1 MRVIVTATETIQG
14 ATIERYIDT
23 ICANTV
29 IGTNAFSDIGASFTD
44 FFGGYSGSYQ
54 NKLGEIY
61 ERAKSALVNK
71 AIGIGANAIVGFKV
85 DFDEISGQG
94 KSMFMVA
101 ASGTAVRIK
110 YSNDEYGMEIN
121 SDVLRDKVYA
131 LEVLDKM
138 KKRMEKGEY
147 RITSDDKFWLSS
159 AAPCKELVPAMI
171 ETYCC
176 TSDDESEKYA
186 TAYIGFL
193 GYNELCDFVYEAYEK
208 YSNAKYLMG
217 NHRLFNPSKV
227 LEIAKKDVHK
237 AIPLLKAFSQS
248 YSKEDLKNMQEILS
262 VIDNLPDNGS
272 VEMVKGGFMSKDKEK
287 YICSCGTKNEVD
299 FEYCSNCRKNRKGLD
314 SKEVEFVDTFRF
326 RVETLEKLFMDM

>member
-110 YSNDEYGMEIN
+110 KDNIEDDRGIN
-121 SDVLRDKVYA
+121 CDVLRDKVFA
-131 LEVLDKM
+131 LEVLETM
-138 KKRMEKGEY
+138 KKRIAKREY
-147 RITSDDKFWLSS
+147 TITSDDKHWLSS
-159 AAPCKELVPAMI
+159 TAPCKELVPAMI
-171 ETYCC
+171 EIYCNGN
-176 TSDDESEKYA
+176 DEVAKYA
-186 TAYIGFL
+186 SSYIGFL

-208 YSNAKYLMG
+208 YSNARYLMG
-217 NHRLFNPSKV
+217 DHRLFNPSKV

-262 VIDNLPDNGS
+262 VIDNLPDNGN

>member
-14 ATIERYIDT
+14 ATIEKYIDT
-23 ICANTV
+23 ICVNTV

-61 ERAKSALVNK
+61 ERAKGALVNK

-101 ASGTAVRIK
+101 ASGTAVKIK
-110 YSNDEYGMEIN
+110 YADQELSDIN
-121 SDVLRDKVYA
+121 CDTLRGKVNS
-131 LEVLDKM
+131 LEVLERM
-138 KKRMEKGEY
+138 KKRMRRGGY
-147 RITSDDKFWLSS
+147 SVTSDDKTWLSS
-159 AAPCKELVPAMI
+159 APPCKELVPTMI
-171 ETYCC
+171 EIYCKGN
-176 TSDDESEKYA
+176 DETEKYA
-186 TAYIGFL
+186 SSYISFL
-193 GYNELCDFVYEAYEK
+193 GYDELCDFVYEAYEK
-208 YSNAKYLMG
+208 NNRARYLIG
-217 NHRLFNPSKV
+217 EHRLFNPSKV
-227 LEIAKKDVHK
+227 LEIARRDVHK
-237 AIPLLKAFSQS
+237 AIPLLKAYSQS

-287 YICSCGTKNEVD
+287 YICSCGTKNDVD
-299 FEYCSNCRKNRKGLD
+299 FDYCSNCRKNRKGLKSEEMD
-314 SKEVEFVDTFRF
+314 FVDTFRF
-326 RVETLEKLFMDM
+326 RVETLEKLFMEQ

>member
-14 ATIERYIDT
+14 ATIEKYIDT

-61 ERAKSALVNK
+61 ERAKGTLVNK

-94 KSMFMVA
+94 KSMFMIA

-110 YSNDEYGMEIN
+110 YSNDEDDRGIN
-121 SDVLRDKVYA
+121 CDALRDKVNA

-138 KKRMEKGEY
+138 KKRMNRGEY
-147 RITSDDKFWLSS
+147 KITSDDKFWLSS

-171 ETYCC
+171 ETYCKG
-176 TSDDESEKYA
+176 DDESGKYA
-186 TAYIGFL
+186 SAYIGFL
-193 GYNELCDFVYEAYEK
+193 GYDDLCDFVYEAYEK
-208 YSNAKYLMG
+208 HGNARYLIG
-217 NHRLFNPSKV
+217 EHRLFNPSKV
-227 LEIAKKDVHK
+227 IEIEKRDVHK
-237 AIPLLKAFSQS
+237 AIMLLKAYSQS

-287 YICSCGTKNEVD
+287 YICSCGTKNDVD
-299 FEYCSNCRKNRKGLD
+299 FDYCSNCHKNRKGLKSEEMD
-314 SKEVEFVDTFRF
+314 FVDTFRF
-326 RVETLEKLFMDM
+326 RVETLEKLFMEQ